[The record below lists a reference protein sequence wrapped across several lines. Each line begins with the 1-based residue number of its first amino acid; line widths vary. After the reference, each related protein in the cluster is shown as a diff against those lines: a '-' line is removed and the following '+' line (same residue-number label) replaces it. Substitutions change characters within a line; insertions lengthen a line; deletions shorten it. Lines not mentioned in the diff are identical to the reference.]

1 MALEWLR
8 RRDTALDTQLR
19 KFLFS
24 TGPITEVGRSS
35 ECTLRTHHVGLARHR
50 QPQGSSAM
58 NHLHRELAP
67 ISDAGWDV
75 IDDEAKSRLPTY
87 LAARKLVDFEGPYGW
102 DYSSTDLGRV
112 DEIAGPSEGV
122 SALQRKV
129 LPVVELRTE
138 FKVSRTELDDV
149 DRGTTSPDLGELDEA
164 IRQIA
169 LGENVT
175 VFHGHGAAG
184 FLGITEATSHEPIS
198 VGDIDKAPDA
208 AARAVNTLRQAGIG
222 GPYGLAICPDM
233 YTSIVESTEYGG
245 ELLLDHLRKIL
256 GGPLVWAPGIEGG
269 VVLSLRGGDFKIESG
284 QDLSIGYLDHD
295 ADVVR
300 LYLEESF
307 NFRVLEPDAAV
318 ALSLG

>member
-1 MALEWLR
+1 
-8 RRDTALDTQLR
+8 
-19 KFLFS
+19 
-24 TGPITEVGRSS
+24 
-35 ECTLRTHHVGLARHR
+35 
-50 QPQGSSAM
+50 M

-87 LAARKLVDFEGPYGW
+87 LAARKLVDFEGPHGW
-102 DYSSTDLGRV
+102 THSSTNLGRV
-112 DEIAGPSEGV
+112 TEIAGPSEGV

-129 LPVVELRTE
+129 LPLVELRTE

-149 DRGTTSPDLGELDEA
+149 DRGTSSPDLAELDEA

-175 VFHGHGAAG
+175 VFHGHEAAG
-184 FLGITEATSHEPIS
+184 FRGITESTSHEPIA
-198 VGDIDKAPDA
+198 VGDIDKCPDA
-208 AARAVNTLRQAGIG
+208 VARGVNALRQAGIG

-233 YTSIVESTEYGG
+233 FTTIVESTEYGG

-256 GGPLVWAPGIEGG
+256 GGPLVWSPGIEGG
-269 VVLSLRGGDFKIESG
+269 VVLSLRGGDFRIESG

-318 ALSLG
+318 ALRLAD

>member
-1 MALEWLR
+1 
-8 RRDTALDTQLR
+8 
-19 KFLFS
+19 
-24 TGPITEVGRSS
+24 
-35 ECTLRTHHVGLARHR
+35 
-50 QPQGSSAM
+50 M

-67 ISDAGWDV
+67 ISEAGWDV

-102 DYSSTDLGRV
+102 GYSSTDLGRV
-112 DEIAGPSEGV
+112 TEIAGPAEGV

-149 DRGTTSPDLGELDEA
+149 DRGTSNPDLGELDEA
-164 IRQIA
+164 IHQIA

-175 VFHGHGAAG
+175 VFHGHAAAG
-184 FLGITEATSHEPIS
+184 FLGITESTSHEPIS
-198 VGDIDKAPDA
+198 VGDIDNAPDA
-208 AARAVNTLRQAGIG
+208 AARAVDALRQAGIG

-318 ALSLG
+318 ALRLGD

>member
-1 MALEWLR
+1 
-8 RRDTALDTQLR
+8 
-19 KFLFS
+19 
-24 TGPITEVGRSS
+24 
-35 ECTLRTHHVGLARHR
+35 
-50 QPQGSSAM
+50 M

-87 LAARKLVDFEGPYGW
+87 LAARKLVDFEGPHGW
-102 DYSSTDLGRV
+102 THSATNLGRV
-112 DEIAGPSEGV
+112 SEIAGPSEGV

-129 LPVVELRTE
+129 LPLVELRAE
-138 FKVSRTELDDV
+138 FKVSRVELEDV
-149 DRGTTSPDLGELDEA
+149 DRGTSNPDLEELDEA
-164 IRQIA
+164 ILQIA

-175 VFHGHGAAG
+175 VFHGHAAAG
-184 FLGITEATSHEPIS
+184 FRGITESTSHEPIA
-198 VGDIDKAPDA
+198 VGDIAKAPDA
-208 AARAVNTLRQAGIG
+208 VARGVDALRQAGID
-222 GPYGLAICPDM
+222 GPYALAICPDM
-233 YTSIVESTEYGG
+233 YTTIVESTEYGG
-245 ELLLDHLRKIL
+245 ELVLDHLRKIL
-256 GGPLVWAPGIEGG
+256 GGPLVWSPGLEGG

-318 ALSLG
+318 ALSLGD